1 MTKKLPLFSVIIPTH
16 LRPRLLK
23 RALESIK
30 AQNRDELIEVVVV
43 SDAID
48 ASTDLVCNKVLG
60 PNDVYIRRNGSPGP
74 SDSRNLGLA
83 VSSGQYVLFLD
94 DDDAW
99 HPEIIP
105 QLTGLVSANPHHTLY
120 FNCSV
125 VKESRG
131 AEDPLV
137 ISEVFL
143 DQKNSLNENVYVK
156 NQVHMSCFVFPKA
169 VLSGL
174 MFDSY
179 MRAYEDWDFLL
190 FAFDR
195 VFPVHID
202 ILGSRIF
209 EVDDETTDRRG
220 SAEQANNFNA
230 VLDYLY
236 VYRRHPGPTDA
247 IKQARHDLLALVGMP
262 VSRDML

>member
-1 MTKKLPLFSVIIPTH
+1 MTKKVPLFSVIIPTH
-16 LRPRLLK
+16 LRARLLR

-48 ASTDLVCNKVLG
+48 SPTDSVCNTNLG
-60 PNDVYIRRNGSPGP
+60 SNDIYIRRNGLPGP
-74 SDSRNLGLA
+74 SHSRNLGLE
-83 VSSGQYVLFLD
+83 VCCGQYVLFLD

-99 HPEIIP
+99 HPDFIP
-105 QLTGLVSANPHHTLY
+105 RLIGFIATNPRCTFY

-131 AEDPLV
+131 AEDPRV

-143 DQKNSLNENVYVK
+143 DQKNSLNQNVYVK
-156 NQVHMSCFVFPKA
+156 NQVHMSCFVFPRA
-169 VLSGL
+169 ILGGL
-174 MFDSY
+174 RFDPY

-195 VFPVHID
+195 FFPVHVD
-202 ILGSRIF
+202 LLGSRIF
-209 EVDDETTDRRG
+209 EVDDQTSDRRG
-220 SAEQANNFNA
+220 STEDANNFNA

-236 VYRRHPGPTDA
+236 VYRRHPGSTQD
-247 IKQARHDLLALVGMP
+247 IKQSRHDLLSLVGL
-262 VSRDML
+262 RINQDML